1 MAERVLSGRYRIER
15 KLGEG
20 GMAEVWLA
28 RDLLEERSL
37 ALKLLRPAAEESG
50 REGNRDY
57 FMHEFRVLSRLE
69 HKNLVR
75 VYDFVDDPE
84 GCFYTCEYLAGEDL
98 FQATRDLDL
107 EELYEVVRQVL
118 EALAFVHDRGL
129 VHYDVKPENVNV
141 RAVAPARPGGRAT
154 WEVKLVDFG
163 LTGAATTTR
172 GARIKGTVHYVA
184 PEVAKSLPSD
194 HRADL
199 YSLGVSLY
207 YVLTRKLPYEGG
219 SAISIIRKHLEQVP
233 EPPSQLRPDLPEAW
247 AAFLLRLMEKDPAR
261 RYPTA
266 PDALGDLSRR
276 LGKPYV
282 APPRVGG
289 ERALAPSFVGRRAE
303 LERLEALLPARDGA
317 GGSAQCPGVAW
328 IVGEEGMG
336 KTRLVHELKVLAQL
350 QGVPVLEA
358 ACVEGGEPLRERIL
372 RLLLTLP
379 GAKALAE
386 PRREALEA
394 LAPGLL
400 GGPEEREGPAPEEL
414 PEVLDRAAELALLLA
429 RERPYALLVEDGR
442 RADEVSLVFLAAL
455 VRRLAFSRQAGPA
468 PLLVLT
474 DRPAPASL
482 REGGPPPGMVD
493 GSSAGGLGEGSA
505 SERLSGALE
514 AARLQ
519 GRLTAL
525 ELSGLS
531 EEECGA
537 MVASMLAL
545 PDTPAPLRRRVFEV
559 SGGNPFFVLEL
570 VGSLLE
576 EGLVS
581 LRQADLGPEQL
592 TRIDPPSSVAEL
604 LGQRLKR
611 MPEETRV
618 VLQALA
624 VLEAPSG
631 LELLARTA
639 ERPAEATLDAL
650 DVLLRRHLV
659 VRLDHERGGP
669 PTYQPAHGAVQRSVL
684 RAVPRGALEAFHGRA
699 LLALEALHPENPAR
713 EAVVERL
720 ARHAWQ
726 GGDMPRA
733 LRYAVAAGLRARSG
747 GNAGLAVA
755 HLERA
760 LDLLRWEEVVA
771 DPEARRAQE
780 AEILT
785 RLSEALTIAGRYR
798 DAGQALEELLALGE
812 GALDGLAGVW
822 VRRRLGDLALRR
834 GSPTEARRWLGEA
847 LQAAGDD
854 PARRAERARVL
865 EVMSRSTLWQG
876 DYLQVIALASE
887 AAAIFRALGRER
899 DALWAVGILCI
910 AEYHRGQSQAAAGLL
925 AEALRLIRGDEPGWR
940 AAFERLGLD
949 AAASERFDQGLR
961 AEQADRPLR
970 RDAGD
975 AFGLMLTFSEL
986 GAFFDFRAGLGLARD
1001 FYAAFREASE
1011 RRGDA
1016 QRTALS
1022 LNNLG
1027 VLERQA
1033 GSYGRALEAL
1043 ERALAIHEGTQD
1055 RPGAAV
1061 ALMNLALLRLQ
1072 LGELAGAR
1080 ARAERALAVAREIGI
1095 TWLTGHGHRALGRVL
1110 AAQGLTLEA
1119 DRELGRAA
1127 GVFRLIGN
1135 PRSLLDVLLDRSEVA
1150 AMAGDL
1156 EHTQQL
1162 LARARAQAGDD
1173 PPLDFLARERLI
1185 QGELVLLSDP
1195 RRAVDCYESALR
1207 AATRAGIAELELEAR
1222 RALALAG
1229 LHLRTVRMSSEHH
1242 AAAQALER
1250 RLLAGVDPALLAGW
1264 ARTPG
1269 AQRGRETD
1277 RQLEERLLEG

>member
-1 MAERVLSGRYRIER
+1 MTERVLGGRYRVER

-28 RDLLEERSL
+28 RDLLEERWL
-37 ALKLLRPAAEESG
+37 ALKLLRGSED
-50 REGNRDY
+50 EGNRDY
-57 FMHEFRVLSRLE
+57 FMHEFRVLARLE
-69 HKNLVR
+69 HENLVR
-75 VYDFVDDPE
+75 VFDFVDDPQ
-84 GCFYTCEYLAGEDL
+84 GCFYTCEYLEGHDL
-98 FQATRDLDL
+98 FQATRELGL
-107 EELYEVVRQVL
+107 EDLYEVVRQVL

-141 RAVAPARPGGRAT
+141 RAVAPARPGGRSGWA
-154 WEVKLVDFG
+154 VKLVDFG

-172 GARIKGTVHYVA
+172 GAKIKGTVHYVA
-184 PEVAKSLPSD
+184 PEVARSLPSD
-194 HRADL
+194 QRADL

-207 YVLTRKLPYEGG
+207 YVLTRKLPYDGG
-219 SAISIIRKHLEQVP
+219 SAISIIRKHLEKVP

-247 AAFLLRLMEKDPAR
+247 AAFVLRLLEKDPAR
-261 RYPTA
+261 RYPSA
-266 PDALGDLSRR
+266 PDALADLSRR

-282 APPRVGG
+282 APPRPEGQ
-289 ERALAPSFVGRRAE
+289 RAALAPGFVGRKRE
-303 LERLEALLPARDGA
+303 LERLQALLPDR
-317 GGSAQCPGVAW
+317 SRQTPPGVAW
-328 IVGEEGMG
+328 ILGEEGLG
-336 KTRLVHELKVLAQL
+336 KTRIVHELKVLGQL

-358 ACVEGGEPLRERIL
+358 AQVEGGEPLRERVL

-379 GAKALAE
+379 GARPLAE
-386 PRREALEA
+386 ARREVLEA
-394 LAPGLL
+394 LAPGIL
-400 GGPEEREGPAPEEL
+400 GGPPRAGDGPSLEEL
-414 PEVLDRAAELALLLA
+414 PGILDRAAEWALLLA
-429 RERPYALLVEDGR
+429 AERPYALVVEDAR
-442 RADEVSLVFLAAL
+442 RADEVSLGLVTAL
-455 VRRLAFSRQAGPA
+455 VRRLAFLREPRPA
-468 PLLVLT
+468 PLLVIT

-482 REGGPPPGMVD
+482 REGGPPPGMVE

-514 AARLQ
+514 ATRLV
-519 GRLTAL
+519 GRLESI
-525 ELSGLS
+525 ELTGLS
-531 EEECGA
+531 RAECGE
-537 MVASMLAL
+537 MIASMLAL
-545 PDTPAPLRRRVFEV
+545 PEPPDGLTGRVFEV
-559 SGGNPFFVLEL
+559 SGGNPFFVMEL

-576 EGLVS
+576 EGLVA

-592 TRIDPPSSVAEL
+592 ARIDPPSSVAEL

-624 VLEAPSG
+624 VLEGQSG

-639 ERPAEATLDAL
+639 ERSAEATLDAL
-650 DVLLRRHLV
+650 DVLLRRNLV
-659 VRLDHERGGP
+659 QRLESERGP
-669 PTYQPAHGAVQRSVL
+669 PSYQPAHAAVQRSVL
-684 RAVPRGALEAFHGRA
+684 RPVARAALEGFHKRA
-699 LLALEALHPENPAR
+699 LLALEALHPDGPAR

-726 GGDMPRA
+726 GGDLPRA
-733 LRYAVAAGLRARSG
+733 LRYALAAGERARASG
-747 GNAGLAVA
+747 SAALAIS

-760 LDLLRWEEVVA
+760 LDLLRWEEVVTEPA
-771 DPEARRAQE
+771 ARRAQE
-780 AEILT
+780 AAVLT

-812 GALDGLAGVW
+812 DALDEQAGVW
-822 VRRRLGDLALRR
+822 IRRRLGDLALRR
-834 GSPTEARRWLGEA
+834 GSPSEARRWLGEA

-876 DYLQVIALASE
+876 DYLQVNALAGE
-887 AAAIFRALGRER
+887 AAAIWRGLGRER

-910 AEYHRGQSQAAAGLL
+910 ADYHRGQTANAARLL
-925 AEALRLIRGDEPGWR
+925 GEALRLIRGDGPGWQG
-940 AAFERLGLD
+940 ALERLGLD
-949 AAASERFDQGLR
+949 PAAAQRFDRVLREEGASER
-961 AEQADRPLR
+961 ALR
-970 RDAGD
+970 RHAGD
-975 AFGLMLTFSEL
+975 AYGLMLTFSEL
-986 GAFFDFRAGLGLARD
+986 GAFFDFRAELPVARD
-1001 FYAAFREASE
+1001 FYAVLREASE

-1027 VLERQA
+1027 VLDRQA
-1033 GSYGRALEAL
+1033 GAYGRALEGL

-1110 AAQGLTLEA
+1110 AAQGLTLEG

-1135 PRSLLDVLLDRSEVA
+1135 PRSLLDVLLDRIEIA
-1150 AMAGDL
+1150 CAAGDL
-1156 EHTQQL
+1156 EQARAL
-1162 LARARAQAGDD
+1162 SNRARAQGGDD
-1173 PPLDFLARERLI
+1173 PPLDFVARERLSA
-1185 QGELVLLSDP
+1185 GELTLLADP
-1195 RRAVDCYESALR
+1195 RRAVDAWEAALR

-1222 RALALAG
+1222 RGLALAG
-1229 LHLRTVRMSSEHH
+1229 LHLGLVRMASEHH
-1242 AAAQALER
+1242 TAAQALER
-1250 RLLAGVDPALLAGW
+1250 RLLAGVDAALQASW
-1264 ARTPG
+1264 SRTPG
-1269 AQRGRETD
+1269 AQRGREID
-1277 RQLEERLLEG
+1277 RQLEERLLDG

>member
-1 MAERVLSGRYRIER
+1 MERVLGGRYRVER

-28 RDLLEERSL
+28 RDLLEDRPL
-37 ALKLLRPAAEESG
+37 ALKLLRPSEE
-50 REGNRDY
+50 EGSRDY
-57 FMHEFRVLSRLE
+57 FVHEFRVLSRLS
-69 HKNLVR
+69 HPNLVR
-75 VYDFVDDPE
+75 VYDFVDGAD
-84 GCFYTCEYLAGEDL
+84 GCFYTCEFLEGEDL
-98 FQATRDLDL
+98 FQATRALDL

-141 RAVAPARPGGRAT
+141 RALAPARPGGRGT
-154 WEVKLVDFG
+154 WQVKLVDFG

-172 GARIKGTVHYVA
+172 GAKIKGTVHYVA

-219 SAISIIRKHLEQVP
+219 SAISIIRKHLEKVP
-233 EPPSQLRPDLPEAW
+233 DPPTQLRPDLPEAW
-247 AAFLLRLMEKDPAR
+247 AVFVLRLLEKDPAR

-266 PDALGDLSRR
+266 PDALQDLSRR

-282 APPRVGG
+282 APARPQGLRA
-289 ERALAPSFVGRRAE
+289 ALAPSFVGREHELAHLAE
-303 LERLEALLPARDGA
+303 LLPRKGEL
-317 GGSAQCPGVAW
+317 GPPGVAW
-328 IVGEEGMG
+328 VLGEEGLG
-336 KTRLVHELKVLAQL
+336 KTRLVRELKVLGQL
-350 QGVPVLEA
+350 QGTQVLEA
-358 ACVEGGEPLRERIL
+358 TCLEGGEPLRERLL

-379 GAKALAE
+379 GARAE
-386 PRREALEA
+386 AEARREALEA
-394 LAPGLL
+394 LAPGIL
-400 GGPEEREGPAPEEL
+400 GGPRERREPDPDALPAAQ
-414 PEVLDRAAELALLLA
+414 DRVAELALLLA
-429 RERPYALLVEDGR
+429 RERPYALVIEDLR
-442 RADEVSLVFLAAL
+442 RADEVSQGLVAAL
-455 VRRLAFSRQAGPA
+455 VRRLAFLRDPVPA
-468 PLLVLT
+468 PLVVIT
-474 DRPAPASL
+474 DRPG
-482 REGGPPPGMVD
+482 E
-493 GSSAGGLGEGSA
+493 SAGPVG
-505 SERLSGALE
+505 GALE
-514 AARLQ
+514 AARTA
-519 GRLTAL
+519 GRLTTI
-525 ELSGLS
+525 ELQGLS

-545 PDTPAPLRRRVFEV
+545 PETPEALRRRVHEV
-559 SGGNPFFVLEL
+559 SGGSPFFVTEL

-576 EGLVS
+576 EGLVA

-592 TRIDPPSSVAEL
+592 ARIDPPSSVAEL

-618 VLQALA
+618 VLEALA

-631 LELLARTA
+631 LDLLARTC
-639 ERPAEATLDAL
+639 ERPAEVALDAL
-650 DVLLRRHLV
+650 DVLVRRHLV
-659 VRLDHERGGP
+659 ARQDDEQGGP
-669 PTYQPAHGAVQRSVL
+669 PAYQPAHAAVQRSVL
-684 RAVPRGALEAFHGRA
+684 RAVPRAALEAFHRRA
-699 LLALEALHPENPAR
+699 LLALEALRPEGPAR
-713 EAVVERL
+713 EPVLERL

-726 GGDMPRA
+726 GGDLPRA
-733 LRYAVAAGLRARSG
+733 YRYAVAAGLRARSG
-747 GNAGLAVA
+747 GNAAQAVV

-760 LDLLRWEEVVA
+760 LDLLRWEQVEA
-771 DPEARRAQE
+771 DPGARRREE
-780 AEILT
+780 ALVLT
-785 RLSEALTIAGRYR
+785 RLSEALSTAGRYR

-812 GALDGLAGVW
+812 DALEPLAAVW

-876 DYLQVIALASE
+876 DYLQVIALAGE
-887 AAAIFRALGRER
+887 AAGIFRELSRPR
-899 DALWAVGILCI
+899 DALWAIGLLCI
-910 AEYHRGQSQAAAGLL
+910 AEYHRGQAQGAGRLL
-925 AEALRLIRGDEPGWR
+925 GEALELIRGDEPSWR
-940 AAFERLGLD
+940 GACERLGLD
-949 AAASERFDQGLR
+949 PASCERFDRALR
-961 AEQADRPLR
+961 ENRADRPLR
-970 RDAGD
+970 REAGD

-986 GAFFDFRAGLGLARD
+986 GAFFDFRAAPEVARA
-1001 FYAAFREASE
+1001 FYAALGEASE

-1033 GSYGRALEAL
+1033 GSFGRAVEAL

-1061 ALMNLALLRLQ
+1061 ALMNLALIRLG
-1072 LGELAGAR
+1072 LGELEGAR
-1080 ARAERALAVAREIGI
+1080 TRAERALAVAREIGI

-1110 AAQGLTLEA
+1110 AAQGLPLDA

-1135 PRSLLDVLLDRSEVA
+1135 VRSLLDVHLDRAEVA
-1150 AMAGDL
+1150 AAAGELDRA
-1156 EHTQQL
+1156 QQL
-1162 LARARAQAGDD
+1162 LARARVQAGQDM
-1173 PPLDFLARERLI
+1173 PPDLLARERLV
-1185 QGELVLLSDP
+1185 QGELLLVAEP
-1195 RRAVDCYESALR
+1195 RRAVDAYEAALR
-1207 AATRAGIAELELEAR
+1207 AARASGVAELELDAL

-1229 LHLRTVRMSSEHH
+1229 LRLDTLRLANEHH
-1242 AAAQALER
+1242 QAALALER
-1250 RLLAGVDPALLAGW
+1250 RLLEGLEPALRERW

-1269 AQRGRETD
+1269 AQRGREVD
-1277 RQLEERLLEG
+1277 RHLEERLLEG